1 MDRRN
6 PIRRVFFRSLRC
18 PLGQPGDSIESEAAA
33 GIVHQLAV
41 VAHFKSPIQR
51 LHSNTPL
58 RAQEIPDVV
67 RLPRKRQPIKSS
79 AGIIMNG
86 YLETRPLRI
95 FVVEDHVDT
104 LNCLKLYL
112 ESLDH
117 TVLTAQTVAE
127 ALAELPSANCEVLI
141 SDIGLPDGTGWE
153 LLEKARLPR
162 PIYAIAMSGGFSF
175 NDASIRSHSV
185 GYRHHLL
192 KPFTPV
198 ELKNILVEAAR
209 EVTPL

>member
-1 MDRRN
+1 
-6 PIRRVFFRSLRC
+6 
-18 PLGQPGDSIESEAAA
+18 
-33 GIVHQLAV
+33 
-41 VAHFKSPIQR
+41 
-51 LHSNTPL
+51 
-58 RAQEIPDVV
+58 
-67 RLPRKRQPIKSS
+67 
-79 AGIIMNG
+79 MNG

-104 LNCLKLYL
+104 FNCLKLYL

-162 PIYAIAMSGGFSF
+162 PIYPIAMSGFSF

-209 EVTPL
+209 ELTPL

>member
-1 MDRRN
+1 
-6 PIRRVFFRSLRC
+6 
-18 PLGQPGDSIESEAAA
+18 
-33 GIVHQLAV
+33 
-41 VAHFKSPIQR
+41 
-51 LHSNTPL
+51 
-58 RAQEIPDVV
+58 
-67 RLPRKRQPIKSS
+67 
-79 AGIIMNG
+79 MNG
-86 YLETRPLRI
+86 YLEMRPLRI
-95 FVVEDHVDT
+95 FVVEDHIDT
-104 LNCLKLYL
+104 LKCLKLYL
-112 ESLDH
+112 ESLGH

-162 PIYAIAMSGGFSF
+162 PIYAIAMSGFSF

>member
-1 MDRRN
+1 
-6 PIRRVFFRSLRC
+6 
-18 PLGQPGDSIESEAAA
+18 
-33 GIVHQLAV
+33 
-41 VAHFKSPIQR
+41 
-51 LHSNTPL
+51 
-58 RAQEIPDVV
+58 
-67 RLPRKRQPIKSS
+67 
-79 AGIIMNG
+79 MNG

-153 LLEKARLPR
+153 LLEKARCPPLSG
-162 PIYAIAMSGGFSF
+162 AIAMSGGFSF